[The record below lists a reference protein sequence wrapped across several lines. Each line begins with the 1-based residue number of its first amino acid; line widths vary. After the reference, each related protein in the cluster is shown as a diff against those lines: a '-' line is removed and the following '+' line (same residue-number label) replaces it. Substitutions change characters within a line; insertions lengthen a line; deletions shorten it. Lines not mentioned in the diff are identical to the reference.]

1 MYRHS
6 RRSEE
11 MAINRID
18 HAAVR
23 VNDLGQALEW
33 YEGVLGLTV
42 LDRNAERALLA
53 CSGDAVDVT
62 LVAGGQ
68 SLVSFAFGVDHAD
81 DIDEIVSRLTA
92 NDVPFE
98 RYKEPDRPGHGEI
111 LGFDLPSGHRMEFVA
126 GYGDRVA
133 GVTNLASDG
142 TFRPTDIDH
151 INLLGTADPKDVSD
165 FMKMVLG
172 FKQSLV
178 LTIGGS
184 WAASWLRATKRD
196 HDLAYMGAQRAT
208 DRLHHIAFAVED
220 GNHYF
225 RLSDRLVETGHRWEF
240 GPGRHMAGGAGNTTT
255 FGTNC
260 FAYAFDPT
268 GNRNEFS
275 SDMGE
280 FEDHESYTAETSP
293 EKFPEIMNGW
303 AYNMPESF
311 MTIGS

>member
-1 MYRHS
+1 MG
-6 RRSEE
+6 
-11 MAINRID
+11 INRID

-23 VNDLGQALEW
+23 VADLGQALEW

-42 LDRNAERALLA
+42 LDRNAERVLLA
-53 CSGDAVDVT
+53 CSGEEADLT

-68 SLVSFAFGVDHAD
+68 SLVSFAFGADHAD
-81 DIDEIVSRLTA
+81 DLDEAVSRLRA
-92 NDVPFE
+92 NGVPFE

-111 LGFDLPSGHRMEFVA
+111 LGFDLPSGHRMELVVA
-126 GYGDRVA
+126 QGDRVA
-133 GVTNLASDG
+133 GLTNMTSDG

-151 INLLGTADPKDVSD
+151 INLLGETDPKEISE
-165 FMKMVLG
+165 FLKMVLG

-178 LTIGGS
+178 LTIAGN
-184 WAASWLRATKRD
+184 WAASWMRASRLD
-196 HDLAYMGAQRAT
+196 HDIAYMQAQRPS
-208 DRLHHIAFAVED
+208 DRLHHVAFAVED

-225 RLSDRLVETGHRWEF
+225 RLSDRLVETGNRWEF
-240 GPGRHMAGGAGNTTT
+240 GPGRHMGGEPRDTKG
-255 FGTNC
+255 FGTNN

-275 SDMGE
+275 AGMAE
-280 FEDHESYTAETSP
+280 FDDHESFVAETSP
-293 EKFPEIMNGW
+293 DKFPEIMNGW